1 MGKLQ
6 SAGLRSKDAK
16 QTQPTQKAR
25 SHLLAHIS
33 NVQNK
38 HFLCFVRS
46 LLAVRLMKQTSSFP
60 GSSNSK
66 GLTIVVEAPKGR
78 KPSEVEANEFEF

>member
-6 SAGLRSKDAK
+6 NAGLRSKDAK

-25 SHLLAHIS
+25 SDLRAHIC
-33 NVQNK
+33 NVQKK
-38 HFLCFVRS
+38 HFLCFVTS
-46 LLAVRLMKQTSSFP
+46 LLAVRFMKQTSRII

-66 GLTIVVEAPKGR
+66 GLTIVVEATKGR
-78 KPSEVEANEFEF
+78 KPRGVEANEFE

>member
-25 SHLLAHIS
+25 YDLRAHIS

-46 LLAVRLMKQTSSFP
+46 LLVRLMKQTSSLP

-78 KPSEVEANEFEF
+78 KPSEVEANEFE

>member
-6 SAGLRSKDAK
+6 NAGLGAKDAK

-25 SHLLAHIS
+25 SHLRAHIC
-33 NVQNK
+33 NVQK
-38 HFLCFVRS
+38 KPFLCFVTS
-46 LLAVRLMKQTSSFP
+46 LFAVRLMKQTSRII

-66 GLTIVVEAPKGR
+66 GLTIVLEAPKGR
-78 KPSEVEANEFEF
+78 KPSEVEANEFE

>member
-6 SAGLRSKDAK
+6 NAGLRSKDAK

-25 SHLLAHIS
+25 SHLRAHIC
-33 NVQNK
+33 NVQKK
-38 HFLCFVRS
+38 HFLCFVTS
-46 LLAVRLMKQTSSFP
+46 LLAVRLMKQTSRII

-66 GLTIVVEAPKGR
+66 GLTIVVEATKGR
-78 KPSEVEANEFEF
+78 KPREVEANEFE